1 VPMRFI
7 LPREERFYDMFE
19 EQAKIVADAGALLY
33 DLFDKYERVEEKTR
47 AIKEAEVRADRVTHT
62 IIDKLN
68 MSFITPFDRG
78 DIHRLACGIDEVLDY
93 LEVAAHKTYLY
104 NIQEV
109 TPESRHL
116 SEIIHK
122 GCEEMLEAVRS
133 LRNFNEAHKRL
144 ININALEE
152 EADRVVRYA
161 LAGLFESN
169 GDAITILKYKEIYEQ
184 LEATTDRQEDVAN
197 IIDGII
203 VKNR

>member
-1 VPMRFI
+1 MPMRFI

-93 LEVAAHKTYLY
+93 
-104 NIQEV
+104 
-109 TPESRHL
+109 
-116 SEIIHK
+116 
-122 GCEEMLEAVRS
+122 
-133 LRNFNEAHKRL
+133 
-144 ININALEE
+144 
-152 EADRVVRYA
+152 
-161 LAGLFESN
+161 
-169 GDAITILKYKEIYEQ
+169 
-184 LEATTDRQEDVAN
+184 
-197 IIDGII
+197 
-203 VKNR
+203 